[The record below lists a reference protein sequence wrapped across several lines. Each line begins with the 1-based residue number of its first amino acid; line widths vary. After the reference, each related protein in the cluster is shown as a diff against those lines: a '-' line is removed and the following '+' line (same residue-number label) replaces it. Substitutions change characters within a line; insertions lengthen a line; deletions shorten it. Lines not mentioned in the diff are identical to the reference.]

1 MESAIRMRR
10 TILRIL
16 IPALAAAVL
25 FFAGGAVDRV
35 LLARRQV
42 TAPTPGASPPDFA
55 LIRQAWDIIDRE
67 YVDRP
72 ALKTGPL
79 TRGAI
84 AGLVDALGD
93 TGHSVYLTPRM
104 VREERL
110 LRRGEYLGVGLEIE
124 PRNNVAQIVAS
135 LDNSPARAAGLHAG
149 EQILKIDGRA
159 IAGMD
164 IAAVVDLIVG
174 PAGTSVTLNIFDPSR
189 QATFEATLKRARIRL
204 DNVSWTSIPGT
215 PFADVRVAAF
225 NRGVARELKT
235 ALEEIQKQGTHGIV
249 LDLRN
254 NPGGELTEA
263 VGAASEF
270 LRGGDVLL
278 EKDSHGAIT
287 HDGVRS
293 GGAAPDVPL
302 VVLVD
307 GGTASGAEIVAGA
320 LQDAKRAPVIG
331 ETTFGT
337 GTVLSDFQLSDGSAI
352 QLAVRE
358 WLTPAGRSIWHKG
371 VVPDIRVRV
380 PPSAELVT
388 PNALKG
394 MSSDSLTTSGDAQMK
409 KALDVLAH
417 PGRTGAPEAPR

>member
-1 MESAIRMRR
+1 MRS
-10 TILRIL
+10 TILRII
-16 IPALAAAVL
+16 IPALAAAFLVV
-25 FFAGGAVDRV
+25 AGGVADRV
-35 LLARRQV
+35 LLSRRQV
-42 TAPTPGASPPDFA
+42 TEPTPGAAPPDFA

-72 ALKTGPL
+72 ALKAVPL

-104 VREERL
+104 VSEERL

-124 PRNNVAQIVAS
+124 PRNDVAQIVAS

-164 IAAVVDLIVG
+164 IAGVVDLIVG
-174 PAGTSVTLNIFDPSR
+174 PAGTSVTLTIFDPAR
-189 QATFEATLKRARIRL
+189 QTTFDATLKRMRIKL
-204 DNVSWTSIPGT
+204 DNVSWSAIPGT
-215 PFADVRVAAF
+215 AFADLRVAAF
-225 NRGVARELKT
+225 NRGVAGELKT
-235 ALEEIQKQGTHGIV
+235 ALREIAKQGTTGVV

-254 NPGGELTEA
+254 NPGGELAEA

-287 HDGVRS
+287 HDSVRP
-293 GGAAPDVPL
+293 GGAAPDLPL

-320 LQDAKRAPVIG
+320 LQDAKRASVIG

-358 WLTPAGRSIWHKG
+358 WLTPAGRSIWHAG
-371 VVPDIRVRV
+371 IVPDIPV
-380 PPSAELVT
+380 PVASSAELVT
-388 PNALKG
+388 PDALNG
-394 MSSDSLTTSGDAQMK
+394 MSTDALAASGDTQMK
-409 KALDVLAH
+409 KALVILGH
-417 PGRTGAPEAPR
+417 PGRAAAPEAPR